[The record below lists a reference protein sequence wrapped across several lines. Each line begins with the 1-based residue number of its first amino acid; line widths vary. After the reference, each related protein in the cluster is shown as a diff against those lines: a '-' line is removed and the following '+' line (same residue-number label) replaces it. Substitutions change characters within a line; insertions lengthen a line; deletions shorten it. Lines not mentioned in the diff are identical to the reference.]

1 MSGHHVII
9 VHLRRPRTTNPKE
22 SRSDPFWEFGS
33 FGITGCH
40 NRNLMNPRNA
50 HKLEGVRLAFAQG
63 GNQGTRL
70 VYLTAPV
77 KIDRHRSC
85 IEARWSPAQMPFRY
99 DSAPILVSNKA
110 KSHFPKLAAGLKAVM
125 RSTLEGKFASKYR
138 SAATYLGDGVANE
151 LVKIHAEKRRGA
163 PASEIA
169 RSYVDALP
177 CIPPLPDGD
186 REQAYTKAL
195 DKQRGSNTA
204 RQRRQ
209 SGTLPIA
216 CDAVPPCAAAQ
227 EKES

>member
-9 VHLRRPRTTNPKE
+9 VHLRRPRTTNPRE

-50 HKLEGVRLAFAQG
+50 RKLEGVRLAFAQG

-85 IEARWSPAQMPFRY
+85 IEARWSPEMPFRY

-110 KSHFPKLAAGLKAVM
+110 KSHFPKLAAGLKAVR

-177 CIPPLPDGD
+177 CIPPLADHD
-186 REQAYTKAL
+186 REQAYAKAL
-195 DKQRGSNTA
+195 DKQR
-204 RQRRQ
+204 RPRRQ
-209 SGTLPIA
+209 DKCGSRER
-216 CDAVPPCAAAQ
+216 CR
-227 EKES
+227 